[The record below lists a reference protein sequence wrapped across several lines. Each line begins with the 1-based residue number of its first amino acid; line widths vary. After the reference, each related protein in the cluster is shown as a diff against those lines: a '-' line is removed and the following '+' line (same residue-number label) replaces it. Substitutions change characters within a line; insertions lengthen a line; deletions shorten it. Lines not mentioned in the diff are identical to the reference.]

1 VNAATVLSSTL
12 SVAKDTVLAS
22 TLSVNAAT
30 VLSSTLS
37 VAKDTVLSSTLSVSG
52 ETTINN
58 HLTVSNDLNL
68 GGILNVDNLKTNTG
82 NDMNIYL
89 GDSGDS
95 KSNNTGTLTVYG
107 NLDVLGSY
115 NQIPITMDDFHVQ
128 DKVITLAYSS
138 NNSNINAT
146 PQAFAM
152 DGIINN
158 GAGIEI
164 DGIPVGVV
172 TTHDHWN
179 SNLWDKSLKW
189 NTGASGMP
197 YLGPHS
203 TILDDDITNETS
215 IEHEAFWEFKGGSL
229 RLTGYFKETGDNGID
244 KYEKISYAIRITK
257 NKELQ
262 FVKIEGGLNGDNPTY
277 RQVASFGVR
286 F

>member
-1 VNAATVLSSTL
+1 MSNTL
-12 SVAKDTVLAS
+12 L
-22 TLSVNAAT
+22 
-30 VLSSTLS
+30 
-37 VAKDTVLSSTLSVSG
+37 VSG

-58 HLTVSNDLNL
+58 DLTVDGDFTLE
-68 GGILNVDNLKTNTG
+68 GMLNVNELKPYSG

-89 GDSGDS
+89 GDSDAS

-146 PQAFAM
+146 PQAFAA

-164 DGIPVGVV
+164 DGIPAGVV
-172 TTHDHWN
+172 TTNDHWN

-189 NTGASGMP
+189 NTGTSGMP
-197 YLGPHS
+197 YLGPQS
-203 TILDDDITNETS
+203 TILDSTNNITNQIS
-215 IEHEAFWEFKGGSL
+215 IEDEAFWEFKGGSL
-229 RLTGYFKETGDNGID
+229 RLTGYFKEADDNGIYT
-244 KYEKISYAIRITK
+244 YEKISYAIRITK

-262 FVKIEGGLNGDNPTY
+262 FVKIEGGLNGGNPTY
-277 RQVASFGVR
+277 KQVASFGVR